1 MKHWY
6 ENDENEEEKDKHEE
20 DEQDKI
26 MRKIRHDNQTGR
38 WLTTFRGAWHRD
50 SAAFAVGSMAQP
62 RQLEV
67 YAADPHSSKRGVARV
82 MSLQDPEHFRSVHS
96 RLAFH
101 PSLDYLVGVN
111 SSGRAGLFWDGD
123 C

>member
-1 MKHWY
+1 MPCA
-6 ENDENEEEKDKHEE
+6 
-20 DEQDKI
+20 QCA
-26 MRKIRHDNQTGR
+26 HDNQTGR